1 MANPVPILLLIRALD
16 IGGTERQLVAVACS
30 LDRTRFE
37 PHVGCFQ
44 DQGMRRLDLDRAG
57 VPVVRFPVH
66 SFRSPSLVAGA
77 LQMRRYIARNRIGLV
92 HAFDYPAVIFG
103 IPVART
109 CRSVVAVSS
118 QRYHRALRPGWPHWF
133 QRVTDRLADAVV
145 VNCEYMVRHLR
156 EDEGV
161 AADRIRLCY
170 NGIDTSKFRPPELP
184 RHASPQDR
192 SLTIG
197 VVCALRPEKDL
208 GTLLTAFAR
217 VRHVRPGARLLIA
230 GSGSCRAELGAQAA
244 ALGIAADCTFL
255 PAESEVA
262 RCLGSID
269 IFVLP
274 SLSEALS
281 NSLMEAMACG
291 CCAVAAATGG
301 NVELVRDGQT
311 GRLFQPGNASD
322 LASVLE
328 QLIVDDALRRD
339 LAAGGLRLIQE
350 RFTLSACAQ
359 RMGEI
364 YTALLPDAGTTA
376 RPA

>member
-1 MANPVPILLLIRALD
+1 
-16 IGGTERQLVAVACS
+16 
-30 LDRTRFE
+30 
-37 PHVGCFQ
+37 
-44 DQGMRRLDLDRAG
+44 MRRRDLDRAG

-66 SFRSPSLVAGA
+66 SFRSVSVVAGA

-118 QRYHRALRPGWPHWF
+118 QRYHRALRPGWPHWC

-145 VNCEYMVRHLR
+145 VNCEYLVRHLR

-170 NGIDTSKFRPPELP
+170 NGIDTRRFRPPEIP
-184 RHASPQDR
+184 RHTSPPDP
-192 SLTIG
+192 SLVIG

-217 VRHVRPGARLLIA
+217 VRHIRPGVRLLIA
-230 GSGSCRAELGAQAA
+230 GSGPGRTELGVQAA

-262 RCLGSID
+262 RSLGSID

-291 CCAVAAATGG
+291 CCAVASATGG
-301 NVELVRDGQT
+301 NVELVLDGQT
-311 GRLFQPGNASD
+311 GRLFQPGNASH

-364 YTALLPDAGTTA
+364 YAALLPGAGTTA